1 MAENTNPKPE
11 SDKIEVIKY
20 PEDLS
25 PNRFISLEF
34 FDPANIQNISNLL
47 EAMKKAGISLFS
59 TADGKNKSNVAEVAK
74 AFSNV
79 GDKTSKVI
87 KTAANNILSGERS
100 AFKEKVLKGILYLP
114 LPNSLND
121 TSQNRYQESSGAIS
135 SLVTK
140 INSSSVSNSFNEISN
155 SVGAKNI
162 IFNSDL
168 NQVYKGSN
176 LRTLSLSWMLIPQNV
191 KERNN
196 VIRMIKMIKKYSS
209 PDASISRLF
218 LMQPSLVNV
227 VLSNPTLNDIQRYHN
242 MAINSVSI
250 EFGSGG
256 NMEMFY
262 DGMIKEI
269 TLSISLVELKINTK
283 QDWSDDKK
291 SQLEKSKYEK
301 ESYDTQKKIRELGY

>member
-1 MAENTNPKPE
+1 MTENTNPKPE
-11 SDKIEVIKY
+11 SDKVEVVKY

-34 FDPANIQNISNLL
+34 FDPANIQNISSLL
-47 EAMKKAGISLFS
+47 DSMKKAGISLFN
-59 TADGKNKSNVAEVAK
+59 TVDGKNKFNGSEVAK
-74 AFSNV
+74 AFSNM
-79 GDKTSKVI
+79 GNKASKVI
-87 KTAANNILSGERS
+87 KTAVDNILSEGRS
-100 AFKEKVLKGILYLP
+100 AFKKKVLKGVLYLP
-114 LPNSLND
+114 LPNSLKD
-121 TSQNRYQESSGAIS
+121 ASQNRYQESSGAIS
-135 SLVTK
+135 SLVNK
-140 INSSSVSNSFNEISN
+140 INNNSISNSFNELSN

-168 NQVYKGSN
+168 NQIYKGSS
-176 LRTLSLSWMLIPQNV
+176 LRTLDLSWMLIPQNV

-196 VIRMIKMIKKYSS
+196 IIKMIKMIKKYSS

-242 MAINSVSI
+242 MVINSVSI
-250 EFGSGG
+250 DFGSGG

-291 SQLEKSKYEK
+291 SQLEKSKYRK
-301 ESYDTQKKIRELGY
+301 KSYNTQKKLKGLGY